1 MADTNT
7 YDLFQKVE
15 KWTTKEK
22 FNALGNLTEI
32 ETGTEYN
39 LTGPIDETDLDSD
52 LQTKINGKLTAP
64 TTPTAD
70 SAITMLADGT
80 VGTKPLSEIGGKLYF
95 HSIEFI
101 DKNNQYFCISTLLPL
116 SSNVTL
122 ENYLSIFP
130 VGYRFVVLVNSFCG
144 SGRAPMPISKVN
156 IVQNVSGGK
165 AISISYYTQYTP
177 TFSEGTYEFD
187 YNNVNIIRDTVIE
200 V

>member
-39 LTGPIDETDLDSD
+39 LTGAIDETDLASN
-52 LQTKINGKLTAP
+52 LLTKINGKLTAP

-70 SAITMLADGT
+70 SAVTMLADGT
-80 VGTKPLSEIGGKLYF
+80 VGTKPLSEIGGKLYL
-95 HSIEFI
+95 HVTSTTQGTTSCKFI
-101 DKNNQYFCISTLLPL
+101 TYNTIQ
-116 SSNVTL
+116 
-122 ENYLSIFP
+122 
-130 VGYRFVVLVNSFCG
+130 NSYTD
-144 SGRAPMPISKVN
+144 A
-156 IVQNVSGGK
+156 IVQNLLSFAEYPCYFSTATNGSGLGIITYQSGANFIFK
-165 AISISYYTQYTP
+165 AVLINGDTTSVLN
-177 TFSEGTYEFD
+177 ETYETLSF
-187 YNNVNIIRDTVIE
+187 NDTAIE